1 MPSLVRT
8 SARHNAAISRTPN
21 RKSSTNPGLL
31 VTRLQESAASLSQL
45 CYTYFLYFNSIFFD
59 NTEANA
65 KYFELEYKPT
75 KSFKI
80 VFECMIN
87 NSKKEKITYNVIIH

>member
-1 MPSLVRT
+1 MNKVNTNTTNTRSSASNSGSNQTDQLV
-8 SARHNAAISRTPN
+8 
-21 RKSSTNPGLL
+21 
-31 VTRLQESAASLSQL
+31 LQETIWLMSQL
-45 CYTYFLYFNSIFFD
+45 ISIFFD

-80 VFECMIN
+80 VFECMVN
-87 NSKKEKITYNVIIH
+87 NSKKEKITYISLIHKYLSK